1 MGDIQ
6 GDYVLDTLTLVCAF
20 ALSSQHKN
28 TIKKRNKMKLAT
40 AAFLVLCTLV
50 AIGIVSSAKLNAKPR
65 VARGGMQDL
74 CSGCYCSQFINGK
87 IRPGNTHCSNGE
99 CWNNGVSVGKCIE
112 RPRGGSFHE

>member
-50 AIGIVSSAKLNAKPR
+50 GIGIVSSAKLNAKPR

-74 CSGCYCSQFINGK
+74 CSGCYCNINGN
-87 IRPGNTHCSNGE
+87 RRTWCANGE
-99 CWNNGVSVGKCIE
+99 CWNNGVNVGKCIK
-112 RPRGGSFHE
+112 R